1 MEVHNDWYESI
12 AKEVN
17 VLKDTLNEKDYKKY
31 KLNLLLCVA
40 KRIAEFS
47 PECGQCQLL
56 RQDVTTL
63 VHDVGNLVQMTDR
76 EKRKTYFKSVKRI
89 VGHLQKQHKLVTE
102 GYYMGIGV
110 AIGTGIGVALG
121 IAMDEV
127 GGGIPIGIGIGVAI
141 GAALD
146 AKARK
151 EGRVLCPREVTGAR
165 KNVKIIAVI
174 GGVLVLAGIVAFLLF
189 RLLV

>member
-1 MEVHNDWYESI
+1 MVERL
-12 AKEVN
+12 A
-17 VLKDTLNEKDYKKY
+17 
-31 KLNLLLCVA
+31 
-40 KRIAEFS
+40 RFS

-63 VHDVGNLVQMTDR
+63 VQDVGNLVQMTDR

-89 VGHLQKQHKLVTE
+89 IGHLQRRHKLVTE
-102 GYYMGIGV
+102 GYYTGIV
-110 AIGTGIGVALG
+110 MAVGTGIGAALG
-121 IAMDEV
+121 AAMDEV

-151 EGRVLCPREVTGAR
+151 EGRVLCPREVTGTR

-189 RLLV
+189 RRSG